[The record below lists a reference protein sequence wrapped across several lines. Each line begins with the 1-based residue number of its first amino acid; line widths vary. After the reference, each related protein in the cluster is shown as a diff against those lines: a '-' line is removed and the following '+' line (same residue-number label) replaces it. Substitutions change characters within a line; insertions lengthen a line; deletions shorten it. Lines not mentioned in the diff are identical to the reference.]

1 MVRSMVRRLLGG
13 VLALACVTGTWTG
26 AAPPETK
33 TAAPAPTQSRVA
45 TAKHDAAC
53 ATLTST
59 SAIAALDRQ
68 EGLELQQRLR
78 DVYRGD
84 PQLRTTAANDPKP
97 LTDGVIGP
105 ITRTWLQRFCVDF
118 AIPDLAADSPGL
130 VDAVHAF
137 AATLEA
143 HDRHRDI
150 LVGADLGRWIASL
163 PAAKRTRAVTTR
175 VFGGSDEIVQLMA
188 AFAAQAPGAPPR
200 EIDEAAV
207 YYELT
212 AANLAKLAAP
222 HRALDAIA
230 KLAEKPPLDAEAF
243 DATILGLLQAAGL
256 PAADLL
262 PAVRR
267 HAELRTTH
275 QVTAEV
281 IRSLKVR
288 RLPPAAIAL
297 AQTVQDLPFPDRAA
311 LAGALDDAIKA
322 AAAAPPPPEAP
333 PESPLEV
340 RKPTP
345 AAAPPSPVAEKTA
358 ASAEPPPTAAPP
370 LAAPVTAPAPPA
382 PRPTPAPAP
391 APAPNLAPFAKEIVK
406 ASVVGRSFQV
416 TDATVEALSADPDFG
431 ALPVFLLETLTRL
444 QDVEYP
450 TDALFRAAVKA
461 RVVDEF
467 LDTSPTS
474 RSDKTL
480 KSMKDIQKMSPPAAY
495 LEVAREIAGNITLQR
510 YKSNREVRDELAERT
525 AMLVAPHLA
534 AVEIVARQRHP
545 FLQDEVSVW
554 NGDGCGCVLDDR
566 LPGGGSTLGGRTN
579 SGIVYGLFPVWQ
591 TGREQLIDFSVLS
604 SVGYYAVPFDDT
616 GTLQDP
622 LSKLARNDK
631 RLDFVDTAHRH
642 GARVDWIV
650 RRVDWSSWEALAM
663 DARVRA
669 FDNLID
675 NIEKMLRESSGHWL
689 RQLASTLSMGTIPTP
704 HRGDGVTLYFDGYP
718 EDLPSIEAFK
728 NFHQKLHERLRV
740 SVGEKYS
747 VNLLFPASS
756 LGTGIHQCDSL
767 VELLYGPSG
776 TKPTNTGKF
785 LVFLSEPSIDRK
797 KDLRKII
804 EDCASGKRRKDI
816 QQNVV
821 PIIQY
826 NGYDEHQLQDDVV
839 YFDFNF
845 GGIGLWPHPVASD
858 MPAAGPS
865 KAHVTAEQIGGDIRQ
880 ILTGDRT
887 QGGEVQ
893 KGLDRVCTFVC
904 PNRWVFRGLFEIFLA
919 ILAVSFIARLT
930 NCRLNFALQARPAYF
945 YLYMGGVVAP
955 TLVLFLALLYCDP
968 AWENI
973 REGNIPF
980 LLLAVT
986 FIGFVIWL
994 YVDARR
1000 QASRP

>member
-1 MVRSMVRRLLGG
+1 MNLPARRRPVIHRLLGG
-13 VLALACVTGTWTG
+13 VLAIACATGTWTG
-26 AAPPETK
+26 AATPEAK
-33 TAAPAPTQSRVA
+33 TAAPPPTQARVA

-53 ATLTST
+53 ATLTSPT
-59 SAIAALDRQ
+59 AIASLDRR

-84 PQLRTTAANDPKP
+84 PQLQTSPASGRKP
-97 LTDGVIGP
+97 LMDGVIGP
-105 ITRTWLQRFCVDF
+105 VTLTWLQRFCVEFDV
-118 AIPDLAADSPGL
+118 PDLADGSPGL
-130 VDAVHAF
+130 VDTVHAF

-143 HDRHRDI
+143 HDRHRDV

-163 PAAKRTRAVTTR
+163 PAAKRTRAVTSR
-175 VFGGSDEIVQLMA
+175 LFGGNDEIVQLMS
-188 AFAAQAPGAPPR
+188 AFAAQGPEAPPR

-212 AANLAKLAAP
+212 AANLATLAAP
-222 HRALDAIA
+222 RVALDAIA
-230 KLAEKPPLDAEAF
+230 KLADQPPLNAEAF
-243 DATILGLLQAAGL
+243 DTTVTGLLEAAGL

-262 PAVRR
+262 PTVRR

-275 QVTAEV
+275 QITADV
-281 IRSLKVR
+281 IQSLKVR

-297 AQTVQDLPFPDRAA
+297 AQAVQDLPFPERAD

-322 AAAAPPPPEAP
+322 AADAAPAEAPMEAPLVAPTATPSAPPASAAPEKPAAAADGTPTVSAPPPAPVVAP
-333 PESPLEV
+333 P
-340 RKPTP
+340 
-345 AAAPPSPVAEKTA
+345 
-358 ASAEPPPTAAPP
+358 
-370 LAAPVTAPAPPA
+370 PPA
-382 PRPTPAPAP
+382 PRPPVAQ
-391 APAPNLAPFAKEIVK
+391 NLAPFAKEIVK
-406 ASVVGRSFQV
+406 ASVIRRSFQV
-416 TDATVEALSADPDFG
+416 TEATVEALAADPDFG
-431 ALPVFLLETLTRL
+431 ALPVFLVETLKKL

-450 TDALFRAAVKA
+450 TDALFRAAVNA
-461 RVVDEF
+461 RIVDAF
-467 LDTSPTS
+467 LDASPNS

-480 KSMKDIQKMSPPAAY
+480 KAMKDIETMAPPAAY
-495 LEVAREIAGNITLQR
+495 LDVARGIAREIALDR
-510 YKSNREVRDELAERT
+510 YKSNREIRDDLAKKI
-525 AMLVAPHLA
+525 AILVQPHLTA
-534 AVEIVARQRHP
+534 IEKVARQRH
-545 FLQDEVSVW
+545 FFIQDKVSVW
-554 NGDGCGCVLDDR
+554 NGGGCGCVLDDR
-566 LPGGGSTLGGRTN
+566 LPGGGSTLGGRTS

-616 GTLQDP
+616 GALQDP

-631 RLDFVDTAHRH
+631 RLDFVDTAHQH
-642 GARVDWIV
+642 GVRVDWIV
-650 RRVDWSSWEALAM
+650 RRVDWSSWTALALE
-663 DARVRA
+663 ARTRA

-675 NIEKMLRESSGHWL
+675 NIEKMLGETSGHWM
-689 RQLASTLSMGTIPTP
+689 RRLASTLSLGAIPAP
-704 HRGDGVTLYFDGYP
+704 HRGDGVTLYFDNYP
-718 EDLPSIEAFK
+718 DDPPSIQAFK
-728 NFHQKLHERLRV
+728 NFHQNLHDRLRM

-747 VNLLFPASS
+747 VNLLFPASA
-756 LGTGIHQCDSL
+756 LGTGIHECEHL
-767 VELLYGPSG
+767 AELLYGPSG

-797 KDLRKII
+797 KDLRKTI
-804 EDCASGKRRKDI
+804 EDCASGKLRKDL
-816 QQNVV
+816 QQNIV

-826 NGYDEHQLQDDVV
+826 NGYDEHQLKDDVV

-858 MPAAGPS
+858 MPDAGAP
-865 KAHVTAEQIGGDIRQ
+865 KAHVTAEQIGGDIRE

-887 QGGEVQ
+887 QGGTAQ
-893 KGLDRVCTFVC
+893 KSLDRVCTFVC

-919 ILAVSFIARLT
+919 ILAISFVVRLT

-945 YLYMGGVVAP
+945 YLYMGGIVAP

-968 AWENI
+968 AWESI

-994 YVDARR
+994 YIDARR
-1000 QASRP
+1000 QASKP